1 MVDRNYDKAKGILKN
16 RFENPTVIRRY
27 CSSVNHHRAMC
38 PTQFRTE
45 VKRENS
51 LKNSTPVD
59 KSTPTPKVLPPKDS
73 TIPEIQPVQQETIT
87 SETILKGES
96 GVTLLLVTKVDVKNP
111 QHLAEKRIA
120 ALSDMRNEKSFIT
133 EKVARN
139 IKLTPILTRT
149 LSLYT
154 FGKSKPELISSA
166 VYKIQVKR
174 KREAKLLQ
182 INSIPSFT
190 SSLKKRNNEGEKSPN
205 E

>member
-1 MVDRNYDKAKGILKN
+1 M
-16 RFENPTVIRRY
+16 
-27 CSSVNHHRAMC
+27 
-38 PTQFRTE
+38 
-45 VKRENS
+45 
-51 LKNSTPVD
+51 D